1 MAKIQLKQ
9 NYMHKYNR
17 KWKESVFKNRI
28 CQFCITIPIKYSSL
42 NIPFKVYVAIIKHS
56 HKIRNRIPST
66 VQDIFIHDN
75 PIISS
80 RYFKCHYYNPLNFFA
95 FSFL

>member
-1 MAKIQLKQ
+1 MAKEYVGSKNICINITENGRNQYSKT
-9 NYMHKYNR
+9 
-17 KWKESVFKNRI
+17 ESVK
-28 CQFCITIPIKYSSL
+28 QFSITIPIKYSSL
-42 NIPFKVYVAIIKHS
+42 NIPFKVYVAIIKHL

-80 RYFKCHYYNPLNFFA
+80 RYFKCHYHNPVNIFCL
-95 FSFL
+95 